1 MFSFIFLYRGDRSV
15 VVSATTALRC
25 HRRRATAK
33 LPPPSCRRQAATAKL
48 PPPPRHRQAAAT
60 VALGGSAAGEA
71 ATVQ

>member
-48 PPPPRHRQAAAT
+48 PPPPRHRQAAASD
-60 VALGGSAAGEA
+60 SAAA
-71 ATVQ
+71 AMAMW